1 MGILHMETDSVQ
13 SLAQQLQQSAYQ
25 IEGDNYRLQTSLNRL
40 DYSWSGADA
49 EVFVADMRHL
59 LRQIDQLVEGGARLG
74 QRLQAEAD
82 EWITVDSQLQVAAE
96 GGFNWLQWSSGI
108 LGGFG
113 AVINFQAVT
122 YEKMKRVGRGINWLT
137 GNPRGG
143 WVGQMD
149 DLAHSLKSPKLK
161 ALSQNK
167 LFKEASVGIPFIVDA
182 YGDYKEGDSWHKI
195 LVTEGL
201 ELFGKKVL
209 YLLPVVGQAY
219 MIYDVGL
226 GVGHLAAG
234 GLELAG
240 FHDQAAWLQ
249 NTLEVVDPATYI
261 DKGLERFYDEYLA
274 DTAAPLDDVPGKLA
288 EFGSGLWNNARDVF
302 LF

>member
-1 MGILHMETDSVQ
+1 MSLLHMETDSVQ
-13 SLAQQLQQSAYQ
+13 TLAQQLQQSAYQ

-96 GGFNWLQWSSGI
+96 GGFNWLQWSSSV
-108 LGGFG
+108 FG
-113 AVINFQAVT
+113 AVMNFQDVT
-122 YEKMKRVGRGINWLT
+122 YDSMKTIGRGINQLV
-137 GNPRGG
+137 GNQRGG
-143 WVGQMD
+143 WVGRMD

-161 ALSQNK
+161 AMSQNK
-167 LFKEASVGIPFIVDA
+167 LISDGIPLIVDM
-182 YGDYKEGDSWHKI
+182 YGDYKEGDSWHKT
-195 LVTEGL
+195 LFTEVAEVGV
-201 ELFGKKVL
+201 KKVF
-209 YLLPVVGQAY
+209 YAVPVVGQAY
-219 MIYDVGL
+219 MFYDIGL

-240 FHDQAAWLQ
+240 FHEQAAWLQ

-261 DKGLERFYDEYLA
+261 DRGLEHLYDEYLA
-274 DTAAPLDDVPGKLA
+274 DRAAPILDDVPGKLVD
-288 EFGSGLWNNARDVF
+288 FGSGLWNDTRDVF
-302 LF
+302 LL